1 MTSVLYLFSVMLFP
15 WNGKLEKWWQLLWCC
30 LILCTVVL
38 MQITGINFYCISLY
52 VLFKIN
58 QPYLFN
64 LSSEKCFC
72 VLSHSSH
79 LPLDGLLCSDV
90 SGWYSGWGKVTDSS
104 CDIIFSAV
112 SPALFLMHHYI
123 LFIWFYSCCTFPRQW
138 CQSWTIREFLSQHQV
153 HFIIPSWYSCSVCC
167 WWYCSF
173 PSPQQYG
180 VKNIILCNC
189 LLESSASL
197 PSYF

>member
-30 LILCTVVL
+30 LIPCTVVL
-38 MQITGINFYCISLY
+38 MQITGIYFYCISLY

-112 SPALFLMHHYI
+112 SPPCSLCIITFCLFGFTLAVHFPDNGASPGPLESFSLNIRFTLLFLLDIPAVYVVGGI
-123 LFIWFYSCCTFPRQW
+123 V
-138 CQSWTIREFLSQHQV
+138 LSHLQ
-153 HFIIPSWYSCSVCC
+153 
-167 WWYCSF
+167 
-173 PSPQQYG
+173 
-180 VKNIILCNC
+180 NNM
-189 LLESSASL
+189 E
-197 PSYF
+197 